1 MFPFACIDF
10 EKLKDIYFLIMNS
23 SSRRLSPSF
32 FSHQGTNNNGK
43 ATPASTKKA
52 KKIQVQ
58 QDAMASQ
65 SRSDLIGIRGFRQ
78 QNVSI
83 YGHAEFLEQFGG
95 EKEIKGTTTKDGGN
109 VMLGMYKNAKFLF

>member
-1 MFPFACIDF
+1 
-10 EKLKDIYFLIMNS
+10 
-23 SSRRLSPSF
+23 
-32 FSHQGTNNNGK
+32 
-43 ATPASTKKA
+43 
-52 KKIQVQ
+52 
-58 QDAMASQ
+58 MASQ